1 MHPVG
6 YCTRVGPR
14 RRPRRAWS
22 LPLLALLV
30 VACGDDPT
38 GIDLRTIEFDPSLG
52 VDLATFTELPSG
64 VFYKDIV
71 VGEGAAVAAGSV
83 VDIGVEG
90 WLSSGLEVQSWH
102 TPRSLRLGAG
112 QIIRGLE
119 EGMMG
124 MRVGGE
130 RRIVVPP
137 HLAHEDENVMVF
149 RLVLMAVY

>member
-1 MHPVG
+1 MHPMG
-6 YCTRVGPR
+6 YRTRVGHR
-14 RRPRRAWS
+14 RRARRAGS
-22 LPLLALLV
+22 LPLLAILV

-38 GIDLRTIEFDPSLG
+38 AIDLRTIEFDPSLG

-64 VFYKDIV
+64 VFYKDVV
-71 VGEGAAVAAGSV
+71 VGEGTTVATGSN

-90 WLSSGLEVQSWH
+90 WLSSGLQVQPWH
-102 TPRSLRLGAG
+102 TPTNLRIGAG

-119 EGMMG
+119 EGMVG